1 MIVIFGI
8 RVVGK
13 GSWKDGEF
21 ISKFLCLVE
30 DREVRKFVST
40 ENFPTSPSFELPF
53 PTKCNPDFWL
63 IILNNPYLYNKSAL
77 NALAV
82 PKNE

>member
-30 DREVRKFVST
+30 DREVRKFVSA

-63 IILNNPYLYNKSAL
+63 VILTLNIIRIYIINLPSTRS
-77 NALAV
+77 
-82 PKNE
+82 

>member
-30 DREVRKFVST
+30 DREVTVESLFQLKTFQRLHLS
-40 ENFPTSPSFELPF
+40 NYPF
-53 PTKCNPDFWL
+53 QLNVTLIFGWL
-63 IILNNPYLYNKSAL
+63 F
-77 NALAV
+77 
-82 PKNE
+82 